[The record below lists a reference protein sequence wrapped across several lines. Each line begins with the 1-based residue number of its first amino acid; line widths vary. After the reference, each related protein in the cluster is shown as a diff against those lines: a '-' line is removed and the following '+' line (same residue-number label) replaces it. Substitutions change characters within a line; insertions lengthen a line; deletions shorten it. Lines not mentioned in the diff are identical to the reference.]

1 MSSEESRMRG
11 SVMTVGARLLSAVA
25 IGTFLALSAI
35 GCAPV
40 GLGDPCTPE
49 AIPAGGFTPREVY
62 IESGSVQCRTR
73 TCMVFHLDANPEC
86 TPNCSACAQGGSDV
100 CPRCTPNDEGRYVCV
115 TEGEPRLANSDER
128 VFCSCRC
135 SASGNPSLP
144 LCQCTEGYRCVPDGD
159 PGGGY
164 CVPDE
169 VATHPPMG
177 LESTLICENDEECLG
192 GLRCDAA
199 TRHCI

>member
-1 MSSEESRMRG
+1 MRG
-11 SVMTVGARLLSAVA
+11 SVKTVGARLLSAVA

-49 AIPAGGFTPREVY
+49 AIPSGGFTPREVY
-62 IESGSVQCRTR
+62 VESGSVQCRTR

-86 TPNCSACAQGGSDV
+86 TPNCAVCGQGGTDA
-100 CPRCTPNDEGRYVCV
+100 CPRCMATGGTCV
-115 TEGEPRLANSDER
+115 TEGSPESPNSDER

-135 SASGNPSLP
+135 SAGGNPSLP
-144 LCQCTEGYRCVPDGD
+144 LCECTEGYRCVPDGD

-164 CVPDE
+164 CVPDL
-169 VATHPPMG
+169 VAINPPPG
-177 LESTLICENDEECLG
+177 LESTLICVNDSECLG
-192 GLRCDAA
+192 GGLICDPV
-199 TRHCI
+199 THHCI